1 MYKIYAENYDS
12 QSPELIYSSAM
23 PHAFPLIHP
32 VLHMEWD
39 QAPTLDFS
47 MLPGH
52 PFYDRL
58 DVMATFVSFY
68 RDDVE
73 LFWGR
78 VLTIDRDTYG
88 QKDVYCEGALNFLSD
103 GEVGSCDGTESIS
116 AFLRRCVNAHNA
128 TVDERKQLE
137 IGNIA
142 IQESAEKQIYVKL
155 KNYTKPKDAL
165 QDQLVSRFGG
175 LLWIRKTE
183 TGHALDYVSS
193 PGANNHQLVRIGR
206 NIIDKSDHASGEPI
220 FTVFRPTGKDDLA
233 IAGGVI
239 EIPEMIA
246 KYGRI
251 YRHEE
256 FDDIDNATTLL
267 AEANAFIS
275 RKGMSSGLLPATC
288 DISFVDFHLLNPE
301 VQVINF
307 GDVFTNIEGY
317 EGQTMTV
324 AVLELDGEN
333 PANDK
338 MTLYND
344 SYLNDRDYASILGA
358 STGSSSSS
366 GRSYSSRSSLGTALA
381 ASQEEISKETIIQN
395 ETIKLIAQ
403 RLMLAAEEI
412 DIQSKVLFGTGEEI
426 HFIASEG
433 KDGVVS
439 DIMTGAHVYARAD
452 ALWSLIGKIT
462 TDDDGNIHIASGHGL
477 VVDKE
482 KLDEEGERYTA
493 SLGIFD
499 EDTLTAGVLVEKIN
513 NGGAGDKINASRI
526 QLTADFIQ
534 AIADQID
541 IDTPTITLTS
551 NAVIQAI
558 NRGAE
563 QGETQLTID
572 VDKLNLT
579 GTAIANA
586 LESYNGS
593 IGTLHVDHLIVDTQ
607 LDVGESAASYFDLYP
622 YAGNENTGGQL
633 SLGRAI
639 ASLSASVSG
648 GNVVITPTL
657 LNGTTG
663 TSVNFNIADMQYF
676 LDSISAAKTIDTN
689 ATIALS
695 ASDFGQTVTRSV
707 SVTNGYD
714 GTSTFLAFDIS
725 VPAAPEGTAATL
737 EALYS
742 DEDATHEIAVGAT
755 GRILYVP
762 LKYRLST
769 DENASWW
776 TSRINVDA
784 SLAYEA
790 GQNAVS
796 ITGPVWSSTQG
807 GLATS
812 AQATFYTDAP
822 TPDTENLNLYLTQ
835 SDGKVY
841 LRSGSANGDARAA
854 ITISEETPDLY
865 YWVNNQR
872 YDPPTGNTVL
882 RIPQGIDYM
891 VGTDTGNRFWVG
903 AESTLLYRR
912 AVSGGVAGQWQ
923 VFAANV
929 DGANYAGQTI
939 QIANA
944 SDPEDISSYVGISI
958 PAAVSQRNADSLS
971 SVTLSAL
978 EINTSS
984 HTVTVT
990 YSDGT
995 TSSVPINVNA
1005 YNVYTTGKNYIMENW
1020 GLSLGRY
1027 LNGSSSLSYTT
1038 LSNDGNDAIELNY
1051 GEYAFAAIMLEGT
1064 ARKFGAIKAPDQ
1076 PRHTY
1081 YDTRQMYY
1089 ISERTGQYVAAGN
1102 ENTVWYY
1109 ETGTA

>member
-1 MYKIYAENYDS
+1 MYKIYAENPDS

-23 PHAFPLIHP
+23 PHTFPLINP

-39 QAPTLDFS
+39 QTPTLDFS

-52 PFYDRL
+52 PFYDKL

-116 AFLRRCVNAHNA
+116 AFLSRCVNGHNA
-128 TVDERKQLE
+128 TVDERKRLE
-137 IGNIA
+137 VGNIA

-155 KNYTKPKDAL
+155 ENYTKPKDAL

-175 LLWIRKTE
+175 VLWIRKTA

-193 PGANNHQLVRIGR
+193 PGSNNHQLVKIGR
-206 NIIDKSDHASGEPI
+206 NIVDKSDHASGESM

-251 YRHEE
+251 YLHEE
-256 FDDIDNATTLL
+256 FDDIDDATTLL
-267 AEANAFIS
+267 AEANAFIN

-288 DISFVDFHLLNPE
+288 DIGFVDFHLLNPE

-317 EGQTMTV
+317 EGQSMTV
-324 AVLELDGEN
+324 AVLEIDGEN

-366 GRSYSSRSSLGTALA
+366 GRSYSSRSSLGAAIA
-381 ASQEEISKETIIQN
+381 ASQEEASKETVIQN

-412 DIQSKVLFGTGEEI
+412 DLQSKVLFGTGDEI

-462 TDDDGNIHIASGHGL
+462 TDDDGNIHITSGHGL

-482 KLDEEGERYTA
+482 KLDDEGERYTA

-499 EDTLTAGVLVEKIN
+499 EDSLTAGILVEKIN

-534 AIADQID
+534 AIAHQID

-689 ATIALS
+689 ATISLS
-695 ASDFGQTVTRSV
+695 ASDFGQTVTKSV
-707 SVTNGYD
+707 SVTNDYD
-714 GTSTFLAFDIS
+714 DTSTFLAFDIS

-742 DEDATHEIAVGAT
+742 DEDASHEIAVGAT

-762 LKYRLST
+762 IKYRLST

-776 TSRINVDA
+776 TSRISVDASLAYTAGQNAVSITGPTWSQPATNAQATFSTNAPTPDTKQLGLYLTQAGLTVQLRSDSASGDIRAYTSVEAPKLYHTDVAPDGTESGPYEWTSTINGNQVPGYTIKIKAANSGWSGTERSIIIPAAVAATMQALYVDEDATHEIGIGPTGKMLFVPMKYRLSSDSEASWWSSRINVDA

-790 GQNAVS
+790 GEASVALTDWSNVNVSEATTSQIAYLGKRVASTTADVAVGVTLS
-796 ITGPVWSSTQG
+796 NGKSYSRWITG
-807 GLATS
+807 L
-812 AQATFYTDAP
+812 
-822 TPDTENLNLYLTQ
+822 
-835 SDGKVY
+835 
-841 LRSGSANGDARAA
+841 
-854 ITISEETPDLY
+854 
-865 YWVNNQR
+865 
-872 YDPPTGNTVL
+872 
-882 RIPQGIDYM
+882 
-891 VGTDTGNRFWVG
+891 
-903 AESTLLYRR
+903 
-912 AVSGGVAGQWQ
+912 
-923 VFAANV
+923 
-929 DGANYAGQTI
+929 
-939 QIANA
+939 
-944 SDPEDISSYVGISI
+944 DISDAYNAGRNSYGK
-958 PAAVSQRNADSLS
+958 
-971 SVTLSAL
+971 SVTLRYVGA
-978 EINTSS
+978 
-984 HTVTVT
+984 V
-990 YSDGT
+990 DGVYTWT
-995 TSSVPINVNA
+995 TSTYVSGLTENSR
-1005 YNVYTTGKNYIMENW
+1005 YTVHF
-1020 GLSLGRY
+1020 
-1027 LNGSSSLSYTT
+1027 
-1038 LSNDGNDAIELNY
+1038 DA
-1051 GEYAFAAIMLEGT
+1051 
-1064 ARKFGAIKAPDQ
+1064 
-1076 PRHTY
+1076 
-1081 YDTRQMYY
+1081 
-1089 ISERTGQYVAAGN
+1089 
-1102 ENTVWYY
+1102 
-1109 ETGTA
+1109 